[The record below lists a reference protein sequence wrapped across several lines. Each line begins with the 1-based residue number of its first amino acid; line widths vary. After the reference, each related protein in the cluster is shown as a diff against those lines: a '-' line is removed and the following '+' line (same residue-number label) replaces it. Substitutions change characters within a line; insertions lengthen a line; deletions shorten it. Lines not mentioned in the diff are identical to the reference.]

1 MTLTLPKSARKIQQ
15 AIEQQGFD
23 FQVIEL
29 PESTRSAQEAANAIG
44 CDLGQIVKSL
54 VFKEKNTEIGVIVL
68 ASVVNQVDA
77 AKLMAYGSG
86 ELDMAT
92 ASFVKQH
99 TGFTIGGVPPF
110 GHTSDMQTYIDQD
123 LLQYDF
129 VWAAAGTPH
138 TVFQLDP
145 AILVAV
151 TQGILCEIRTD

>member
-68 ASVVNQVDA
+68 ASGVNQVDA